1 MRREL
6 WAVVGVAFLG
16 SGPFATSAEPRREG
30 SDLQPGKVV
39 AAPPARLKLD
49 PFYRKYVDAGGI
61 PVVSSGK
68 VADAALLAARD
79 LAKGMLSK
87 RPEVRAALAESGVRI
102 AVMAAS
108 EVTTDIPE
116 HRDLNRAFPGTDWDR
131 RARGLGATTAR
142 PACSA
147 GEENL
152 LQHATDRYRG
162 ESIFIHE
169 FAHTVL
175 TMGVQAVDPKFRPRL
190 EAAYGAAKAAGRW
203 ARTYAAT
210 NADEYWAEGVQ
221 SWFDANREALPANG
235 VHNEVDTRE
244 ELVRYDPEL
253 AALVAEVFPANWRW
267 SRR

>member
-1 MRREL
+1 MTRFL
-6 WAVVGVAFLG
+6 WVFVGMVLVG
-16 SGPFATSAEPRREG
+16 SGAIAPGAEPSDETTVLYRRRRIT
-30 SDLQPGKVV
+30 P
-39 AAPPARLKLD
+39 PPAQLKLD
-49 PFYRKYVDAGGI
+49 PFYKKYLDAGGI
-61 PVVSSGK
+61 PVVSSDK
-68 VADAALLAARD
+68 VADAALLTARD
-79 LAKGMLSK
+79 LARGMLSK
-87 RPEVRAALAESGVRI
+87 RPKVRAALARSGVRI

-116 HRDLNRAFPGTDWDR
+116 HRDLNQAFPETDWDK
-131 RARGLGATTAR
+131 RARGLGATAAR
-142 PACSA
+142 PACSV

-190 EAAYGAAKAAGRW
+190 EAAFRNAKADGRW

-210 NADEYWAEGVQ
+210 NPDEYWAEGVQ
-221 SWFDANREALPANG
+221 SWYDANREALPPNG
-235 VHNEVDTRE
+235 IHNEVDTRE
-244 ELVRYDPEL
+244 ELVRYDPAL
-253 AALVAEVFPANWRW
+253 AGLVAEVFPAGWRW